1 LGLAKWL
8 GEAGNMNFALHPRL
22 SPAVYPPMRR
32 CPPQAVESPEPG
44 DASRSTIQSSPNA
57 VTTGHPPQSESRAS
71 SPTIEIPQA
80 RHVLLVDDDPTVL
93 LAISRVLRMRGYLTS
108 TTTDGQEAVR
118 WVTQVDYDAI
128 VTDIAMPGM
137 DGITLLR
144 EVRSHDLHVPVILLT
159 GEPAVDTAVQAL
171 ELGAMNY
178 LTKPV
183 SIDALERVLDKAVNF
198 HRMARLRQR
207 AAQLLGQTSF
217 HPTDRAGLESSF
229 ARCLQTLWMAMHPIV
244 CGRTRTIFGYEALLR
259 SSEPSLPHPA
269 AVIDAAERLGKL
281 DILGQTVREHAAAVF
296 ADSGQTALLFVNLH
310 VTDLLDSDLLSPRA
324 PLAKI
329 AHQVVLEI
337 TERSSLDR
345 VPDVRSVIASLRE
358 LGYRIA
364 VDDLGAGYA
373 GLTSFT
379 LLEPDFVKLDM
390 SLIRGI
396 DTNSTKQK
404 VVRSMTTLC
413 HEMGMLVVAEGVE
426 TPQECA
432 VLVELECD
440 LLQGFL
446 LARPGRPFPEIQWP
460 AQ

>member
-1 LGLAKWL
+1 
-8 GEAGNMNFALHPRL
+8 MNFALQPGHG
-22 SPAVYPPMRR
+22 PAVYSTMHSG
-32 CPPQAVESPEPG
+32 PPQAVDSSEPNG
-44 DASRSTIQSSPNA
+44 ASSSLAQTQPNN
-57 VTTGHPPQSESRAS
+57 VTTGQVPNSESRDS
-71 SPTIEIPQA
+71 FSGIEIPQA

-93 LAISRVLRMRGYLTS
+93 RAMSRVLRGRGYLT
-108 TTTDGQEAVR
+108 TTTTNGQEAVR

-144 EVRSHDLHVPVILLT
+144 EVRAHDLHVPVILLT

-183 SIDALERVLDKAVNF
+183 AIDALEQVLDKAVNF

-207 AAQLLGQTSF
+207 AAQLLGQSTL
-217 HPTDRAGLESSF
+217 HPADKAGLESSF

-244 CGRTRTIFGYEALLR
+244 CGRTHAVVGYEALLR

-269 AVIDAAERLGKL
+269 AVIDAAERLGQL
-281 DILGQTVREHAAAVF
+281 DILGRTVREHAAAVF
-296 ADSGQTALLFVNLH
+296 TESGQTALLFVNLH
-310 VTDLLDSDLLSPRA
+310 VTDLLDADLLSPRA
-324 PLAKI
+324 PLAKL

-396 DTNSTKQK
+396 DGNATKQK

-426 TPQECA
+426 TRQECA
-432 VLVELECD
+432 VLVELGCD

-446 LARPGRPFPEIQWP
+446 LARPARPFPEIQWP